1 MAPNPTDLILRAAR
15 GAASRRMVQFV
26 ASFAPPG
33 ASFEAASRRLRT
45 RWLGVT
51 SYSRFLTPEP
61 SGIARGRR
69 QPSLPGPSEKQYTP
83 SRSAWQDIVDFF
95 QRSGPT
101 GAFAAPSG
109 ARSNL
114 PTESRR

>member
-15 GAASRRMVQFV
+15 SAASQRMVEFV
-26 ASFAPPG
+26 ASFAPSG

-51 SYSRFLTPEP
+51 SYSRFLTAEP
-61 SGIARGRR
+61 SRIARGRR

-95 QRSGPT
+95 QRSGPN
-101 GAFAAPSG
+101 GRILYSFGSAEQSPN
-109 ARSNL
+109 RIL
-114 PTESRR
+114 

>member
-15 GAASRRMVQFV
+15 SAASRRMVEFV

-61 SGIARGRR
+61 SRIARGRR

-95 QRSGPT
+95 QRSGPN
-101 GAFAAPSG
+101 GRILYSFGSAEQSH
-109 ARSNL
+109 NL
-114 PTESRR
+114 IL